1 MIVRCSSEVAAAL
14 SEGRPVVA
22 LESTITSALGLP
34 APHNRNC
41 FDRVNAA
48 IRAEGAIPALTG
60 LLDGQLVAGVEP
72 GEEDRLLNATQKLA
86 ERDLYSAMAARLSAG
101 VSTVSATVAIAHLA
115 GIRIFATGGIGGVH
129 RGAEQSF
136 DVSSD
141 LGAMARHPVAV
152 VSAGAKAFLD
162 LAKTLEVLETLSVPV
177 VGYQTDEFPAFWSRS
192 SGLKIA
198 HRVET
203 PDAIAATMSAAR
215 DAGWQGASSS
225 PIRSL
230 LPTKSHP
237 LRLPPQSKRVLPLQ
251 RQLGQAV
258 QRQRHASSP
267 QLPPRLHHVQF
278 RRILHSQHQTH
289 RLRRKSPLRSRAWT
303 VPEARRQELGVWR
316 CCAVSRTAQ
325 D

>member
-34 APHNRNC
+34 APHNRDC

-48 IRAEGAIPALTG
+48 IRAEGAVPALTG

-86 ERDLYSAMAARLSAG
+86 ERDLYGAMAARLDAG

-177 VGYQTDEFPAFWSRS
+177 VGYQTNEFPAFWSRS

-203 PDAIAATMSAAR
+203 PDAIAATMNAAR
-215 DAGWQGASSS
+215 DAGWPGGLLIANPIPHADEIPAAEIAAAIEEGLATAAEAGATG
-225 PIRSL
+225 PAAT
-230 LPTKSHP
+230 P
-237 LRLPPQSKRVLPLQ
+237 
-251 RQLGQAV
+251 
-258 QRQRHASSP
+258 
-267 QLPPRLHHVQF
+267 
-278 RRILHSQHQTH
+278 RILAAIAAATAS
-289 RLRRKSPLRSRAWT
+289 RSIPANLALAASNASLAAK
-303 VPEARRQELGVWR
+303 V
-316 CCAVSRTAQ
+316 AVALSRMGGIRN
-325 D
+325 